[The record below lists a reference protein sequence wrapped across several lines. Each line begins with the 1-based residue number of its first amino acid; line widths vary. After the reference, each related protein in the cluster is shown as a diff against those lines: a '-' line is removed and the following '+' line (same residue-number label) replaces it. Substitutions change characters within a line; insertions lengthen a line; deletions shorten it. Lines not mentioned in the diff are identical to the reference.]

1 MTQAELKGQWENE
14 KGVINVVRDLK
25 GEIEQTRLAI
35 DDATRRGD
43 LQAASELKYAK
54 LPELEK
60 RLHEAENGQE
70 APRLLKQEVRPDD
83 VADIVARWT
92 GIPVTRLLQSERDKL
107 IHLPDKLHERVIG
120 QDEAVQPGP
129 GCPTPRVRRA
139 RSFSSA
145 RRVWA
150 RRSCARPWPKRSLT
164 AKRTSCAST

>member
-35 DDATRRGD
+35 EDATRRGD

-60 RLHEAENGQE
+60 RLHDAENGQE

-107 IHLPDKLHERVIG
+107 IHLPDKL
-120 QDEAVQPGP
+120 P
-129 GCPTPRVRRA
+129 
-139 RSFSSA
+139 
-145 RRVWA
+145 
-150 RRSCARPWPKRSLT
+150 
-164 AKRTSCAST
+164 

>member
-1 MTQAELKGQWENE
+1 MMRPAA
-14 KGVINVVRDLK
+14 
-25 GEIEQTRLAI
+25 AI
-35 DDATRRGD
+35 CRRRPNSSMRSC
-43 LQAASELKYAK
+43 LSWKSVSTK
-54 LPELEK
+54 P
-60 RLHEAENGQE
+60 ENGQE

-120 QDEAVQPGP
+120 QDEAVQAVSDAVLRTRAGLSDPSRPQGLVHF
-129 GCPTPRVRRA
+129 PRPD
-139 RSFSSA
+139 
-145 RRVWA
+145 RVWA